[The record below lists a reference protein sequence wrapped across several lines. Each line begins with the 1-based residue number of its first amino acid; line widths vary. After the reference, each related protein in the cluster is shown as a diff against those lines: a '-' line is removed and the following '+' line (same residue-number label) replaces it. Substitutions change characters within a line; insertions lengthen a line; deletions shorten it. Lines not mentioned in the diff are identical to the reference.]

1 MCFYTYAA
9 MLAARFCCINKY
21 FIIVISPIFVFRALG
36 LAWYM
41 ISVVS
46 LIPLSPRLGDNAS
59 ATYYTNIGEYGQL
72 VLSSAPVWIRPPQ
85 PFASYS
91 PLLCIA
97 RGPGVLNRSSAPSTA
112 PPWRD
117 PL

>member
-1 MCFYTYAA
+1 

-97 RGPGVLNRSSAPSTA
+97 LWARRAEPQLGPLDG
-112 PPWRD
+112 PP
-117 PL
+117 LA